1 MERYCRALGCKAA
14 PQMGI
19 GVVRPPVDGVARQC
33 DDGAAEGLM
42 HALGKTRLEAFSDGV
57 VAIIITIM
65 VLELKVPHDPSPQ
78 ALQNLLPVFLS
89 YALSFLVVAILWVN
103 HHHLLHTAT
112 RVTARILWFNNDLL
126 FWLSLVPFTTAYM
139 GENHLAPLPVSLYG
153 LSLFFTGVAFDLLRR
168 EIAREQVSDPAL
180 SDIHRRSNRRNAIAA
195 LLYLAS
201 VPLAWVSVWLS
212 VAIYV
217 LVPVLYFMP
226 GRIEQLA
233 AQQALAE

>member
-1 MERYCRALGCKAA
+1 MDA
-14 PQMGI
+14 
-19 GVVRPPVDGVARQC
+19 VARQC
-33 DDGAAEGLM
+33 EDRRRRDPM
-42 HALGKTRLEAFSDGV
+42 HRLGKSRLEAFSDGV

-78 ALQNLLPVFLS
+78 ALQTLLPVFLS

-112 RVTARILWFNNDLL
+112 RVTGRILWFNNNLL

-153 LSLFFTGVAFDLLRR
+153 LSLCLAGVAFDLLRR
-168 EIAREQVSDPAL
+168 EIARDAQDGPLRE
-180 SDIHRRSNRRNAIAA
+180 IHRRSNRRNALAA
-195 LLYLAS
+195 ALYLAS

-226 GRIEQLA
+226 GRIDRLA
-233 AQQALAE
+233 AQEALAE